1 MWPPA
6 VGILLRVAKEDM
18 NLGPYQIPR
27 GTLVGTNMIGL
38 MHNPLYY
45 NSPEVFNPDRWND
58 KTLYNSEPYSFIPF
72 SAGQRSCIGKYLALM
87 ETKLM
92 VIGFLTRFNL
102 ERTDVPLRLHAKFLY
117 EPVEENLIKLKE
129 GGIKLW
135 D

>member
-1 MWPPA
+1 MNKFLDECLRMWPPA

-18 NLGPYQIPR
+18 KLGPYQIPKD
-27 GTLVGTNMIGL
+27 TLVGTNIVGL

-45 NSPEVFNPDRWND
+45 KNPEAFDPERWND
-58 KTLYNSEPYSFIPF
+58 KTLYNAEPYSFIPF

-92 VIGFLTRFNL
+92 IIGFLTRFNI

-117 EPVEENLIKLKE
+117 EPI
-129 GGIKLW
+129 